1 MLRSQKWIEHPGTGP
16 VNPPSIDVFPSA
28 GLAVAPSA
36 DLESW
41 LFFQFSILLTSE
53 QCQKP
58 FFCCLMINMIKCR
71 GTHYHP
77 LQSGE
82 FPIGCTSIPMIQHD
96 PPSDFREFW
105 EIFGTLFGKSVSSS
119 ILQIR
124 QAQSQTLPSWGLW
137 HSTRSSVPGTIR
149 GGCDLFF
156 YLGGSRSSNIE

>member
-1 MLRSQKWIEHPGTGP
+1 MFCLDLKSIVKTKKLIVTNTRCSGKYWRDDLR
-16 VNPPSIDVFPSA
+16 
-28 GLAVAPSA
+28 
-36 DLESW
+36 
-41 LFFQFSILLTSE
+41 FFQFSILLTSE